1 MIWVSNCL
9 TLSVPDEGYDFE
21 RTWWRLWLWAY
32 LMKVMTLSVPD
43 EGYDFERTWWR
54 LWLWAYL
61 MKVMTLS
68 VPDEGYSEMGH
79 LHYLYL
85 PFIKVLWVFN
95 FIFLFSTIFYTG
107 IYYHVSFIDEEKQE
121 YLLFIKIT
129 YLHVSVLFCYSLANF
144 IT

>member
-1 MIWVSNCL
+1 
-9 TLSVPDEGYDFE
+9 
-21 RTWWRLWLWAY
+21 
-32 LMKVMTLSVPD
+32 MKVMALSVPD

-107 IYYHVSFIDEEKQE
+107 IYYHVSFIDEEKQS
-121 YLLFIKIT
+121 T
-129 YLHVSVLFCYSLANF
+129 CYS
-144 IT
+144 